1 MQTFTLQHT
10 YLGPVPAPAVIM
22 LMLDLMM
29 FLSSSNLFSNSI
41 CRNLRTVLIY
51 SRLIVSYDLEQILL
65 QFVYGLFLNPFW
77 RSQMLVMFSD
87 SECVSMHTPVCN
99 GCNKTYQP
107 ILVVFVILLFLTSW
121 YSIKW
126 RFVYSS
132 SLWSYWKPFNV
143 SLQVFCPD
151 VRDHQKCV
159 LVWFYM
165 HWNNF
170 VYRQS

>member
-1 MQTFTLQHT
+1 
-10 YLGPVPAPAVIM
+10 VPAPAVIM
-22 LMLDLMM
+22 LMLDLMI

-51 SRLIVSYDLEQILL
+51 SQLVVSYDLEQISL
-65 QFVYGLFLNPFW
+65 QFVYGLFLNPSW
-77 RSQMLVMFSD
+77 RSRMLVMFWD
-87 SECVSMHTPVCN
+87 SECVSMHMPVCN
-99 GCNKTYQP
+99 GRNKTHQP
-107 ILVVFVILLFLTSW
+107 ILVVFVMLLFLTSW
-121 YSIKW
+121 CSIKW
-126 RFVYSS
+126 RFAYSS

-143 SLQVFCPD
+143 SLEVFWPD
-151 VRDHQKCV
+151 VRVHKKCV